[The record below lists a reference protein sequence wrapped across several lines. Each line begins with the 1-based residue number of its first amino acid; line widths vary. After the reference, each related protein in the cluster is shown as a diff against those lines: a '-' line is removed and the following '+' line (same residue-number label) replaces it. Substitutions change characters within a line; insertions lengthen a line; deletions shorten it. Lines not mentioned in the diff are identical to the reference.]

1 MREVNKMKNLIA
13 FAIFALVLSVFA
25 SVAVSAE
32 DNVVVLNQNNGDA
45 TETQINQEY
54 PELAGD
60 AGATPD
66 QPIQYG
72 LKTFGERLALGLT
85 FNKEKRAQKEL
96 DIAQKRL
103 LEMKKMIAKN
113 KLQQAERLQAAYEER
128 IQKASDLLA
137 QIKENGNQATI
148 VAGAKSL
155 ALLQGKVQNH
165 EMAIEALKNV
175 LAEKNLTDEQK
186 AKLESVLERME
197 NKTDDMKDKAE
208 QRQEKIK
215 DRLRAVTN
223 KSESEVDA
231 ILNNATAEELQ
242 NVQQKLADRW
252 INRTENA
259 LAKIDT
265 KITEQKLKGINI
277 TELEGFTAEVEA
289 KLADAKAAYAAGNY
303 EDALEILK
311 PVNNYGRQLS
321 QVVKFRNEA
330 GLQALKA
337 ERVKELAKIEVIKEK
352 ISENIA
358 SKIKSSLHAPETE
371 TENTSA

>member
-1 MREVNKMKNLIA
+1 MKNLIA

-32 DNVVVLNQNNGDA
+32 DNVVVLNQNTGDA

-66 QPIQYG
+66 QPLAYG

-186 AKLESVLERME
+186 AKLEFVLERME

-259 LAKIDT
+259 LVKIDT

-303 EDALEILK
+303 EDALKILK

-352 ISENIA
+352 ISEEIA
-358 SKIKSSLHAPETE
+358 SKIKSKLSAPETE